1 MMNLRLGKYF
11 SIALLF
17 LTLTCFTYIRPAQS
31 QNKEAQK
38 SQDPATLRIETE
50 LVQIDVVV
58 TDKQGKLVSDLKRE
72 DFQIF
77 EDGKPQTISNFSVG
91 TATRQ
96 ANWLKT
102 VPKASNN
109 KTTAT
114 ATTPISPTISAGRYL
129 VMAVD
134 DIHLKPGNLMLAKQ
148 TLTKFIDQQIG
159 VSDQVAFVTTSG
171 QVGMFQQFTTNREAL
186 RRAVTRLNAA
196 GKTATNNFD
205 VPRITAYQAELID
218 NGDTDALELAVQ
230 ELMARQNMDRR
241 MATSESQSRAR
252 MIIQENNHLTLAT
265 LSTLENIVRDLRGLP
280 GRKVMVLLSDGFL
293 LGGGRNGVHDNIRR
307 ITDAATKAGVVIYSL
322 DARGLVAMPDSMDAS
337 SPGFFG
343 TGALAGARSRIE
355 NSSIEADRDGMFA
368 LAEDTGG
375 KAIFN
380 NNDLNLGLQRVL
392 DDTES
397 YYLLAFEPT
406 VSYRDG
412 RFRKLE
418 VRLTSRPDLKVRT
431 RKGYLAPDDKAAEKA
446 ERDLAKA
453 AEKDKKKTPEKLATE
468 AKAAAEKQIIS
479 GLGSLFQRREVP
491 VETAVTF
498 INTPKDGIQTDVVA
512 HIEASALNF
521 SQVGDRYLA
530 RLDLVGVIYKEDG
543 KSDQNFVETLNMNL
557 RQSSYD
563 EAVKNGITYVKHLS
577 LKPGY
582 YQLRLVARDDG
593 GAQIGTASNWFD
605 IPDLNQ
611 KQLTLSSIFFPV
623 PGQIGEPATD
633 PDKKA
638 DDKPKQQASGRPA
651 IVYRRFKIGTSFD
664 FLIFAYNSVAD
675 AKGKTDLAIQ
685 TQIYSGNKLILATP
699 LKNFMTDS
707 QQPAQDPQSSQST
720 QAQTAQN
727 QAGLAYMARFT
738 LDKFEPGEYELR
750 LVVIDRNVKAS
761 AKRSINFTVEQ

>member
-77 EDGKPQTISNFSVG
+77 EDGKPQAISNFSVG

-96 ANWLKT
+96 ANWLRT

-114 ATTPISPTISAGRYL
+114 ATTQISPTISAGRYL

-205 VPRITAYQAELID
+205 VPRITPYQAELID

-230 ELMARQNMDRR
+230 ELMARQNIDRR

-252 MIIQENNHLTLAT
+252 MIIQENNNLTIAT
-265 LSTLENIVRDLRGLP
+265 LSTLENIVRDLRALP

-355 NSSIEADRDGMFA
+355 YSSIEADRDGMFA

-431 RKGYLAPDDKAAEKA
+431 RKGYFAPDDKAAEKA

-453 AEKDKKKTPEKLATE
+453 AEKDKKKTPEKLAAE
-468 AKAAAEKQIIS
+468 AKAVAEKQIVS

-521 SQVGDRYLA
+521 SQAGGRYLA
-530 RLDLVGVIYKEDG
+530 KLDLVGVIYKEDG

-563 EAVKNGITYVKHLS
+563 EAMKNGITYVKHLS
-577 LKPGY
+577 LKPGF

-611 KQLTLSSIFFPV
+611 KQLTLSSIFFPLPDQV
-623 PGQIGEPATD
+623 TGSVVD
-633 PDKKA
+633 PSKKA
-638 DDKPKQQASGRPA
+638 DDKPKQQASVRPP

-699 LKNFMTDS
+699 LKNFLTDS
-707 QQPAQDPQSSQST
+707 QQPAQDPQSGQSA

-727 QAGLAYMARFT
+727 QTGLAYMARFT

-761 AKRSINFTVEQ
+761 AKRSINFTVE